1 MMDRI
6 SRAIRLD
13 ASLYREVAGDDRLN
27 GEAILVVLG
36 ATLLSGIGLGI
47 ASHQRALTFGA
58 ELINGVLLG
67 WLLWAVIANLIGDF
81 LGGRSQLGSMIRA
94 LGYATAPRFVAV
106 LGFLPCVGWVFRV
119 AAWGLTIAAGV
130 IAIRETMEFDTF
142 KAIVTAVLG
151 LAVYV
156 LFNIFISVFF
166 SGLGAFAS
174 LFR

>member
-6 SRAIRLD
+6 LRAIRLD
-13 ASLYREVAGDDRLN
+13 PSLYREVGGDERLN
-27 GEAILVVLG
+27 GEATLVVLG
-36 ATLLSGIGLGI
+36 ATLLSAIGLGF
-47 ASHQRALTFGA
+47 ASRQWALTFGA
-58 ELINGVLLG
+58 ELINGLLLG

-94 LGYATAPRFVAV
+94 LGYANAPRFVAV
-106 LGFLPCVGWVFRV
+106 LSFVPCVGWLFRL
-119 AAWGLTIAAGV
+119 AAWALTIAAGV

-142 KAIVTAVLG
+142 KAIVTAVVG

-156 LFNIFISVFF
+156 LFNIFIGLFF
-166 SGLGAFAS
+166 GGLGAAGS